1 MHLTC
6 SKPDNKPTECDID
19 SFRRSIFESAP
30 TSPTLIVVTNEASLS
45 VSDITAPATEGWKPD
60 VLGAGY
66 EQRTLS
72 LGPDPDGEGEAVAT
86 LVRYTPDTDAA
97 ATEPAVLYV
106 HGFTDYFFQQH
117 LAEHFASRGHR
128 FYALDLRKCG
138 RSLRDGQTPHYVTD
152 LALYDAELNESLRI
166 VQEEAGD
173 NVLLVAHSTGGLIVP
188 LWLDRLDKA
197 KGTAESGIVGLVLNS
212 PWFDLQGPAYYR
224 TIGTPLIKMV
234 GRFRSMFELPGNK
247 ISSYGDSL
255 HHSVAGEWDYNL
267 DWKPLEGFPVRL
279 GWLRAI
285 RNGHARLQA
294 GLSVGVPAL
303 ILRSRITKFARKY
316 GPAID
321 VADAVLDVRQIQR
334 WSGCLGDRTNIVP
347 IDGARHDVFLSS
359 AEPRAKA
366 FAELDSWLD
375 WLAVFRRKTAGS
387 PEAGA

>member
-1 MHLTC
+1 M
-6 SKPDNKPTECDID
+6 
-19 SFRRSIFESAP
+19 
-30 TSPTLIVVTNEASLS
+30 TNEVSLS
-45 VSDITAPATEGWKPD
+45 VSDITAPATERWQPD

-66 EQRTLS
+66 EQRTLP

-97 ATEPAVLYV
+97 ASDRLRVTRNDTATEPAVLYV

-117 LAEHFASRGHR
+117 LAEHFAGRGHR

-138 RSLRDGQTPHYVTD
+138 RSLREGQTPHYVTD

-173 NVLLVAHSTGGLIVP
+173 NVLLVAHSTGGLVAA
-188 LWLDRLDKA
+188 LWLDRLNKTN
-197 KGTAESGIVGLVLNS
+197 GTAKSGIVGLVLNS
-212 PWFDLQGPAYYR
+212 PWFDLQGPSYYR
-224 TIGTPLIKMV
+224 TIGTPVIRLL
-234 GRFRSMFELPGNK
+234 GRFRSMFELPGAK

-255 HHSVAGEWDYNL
+255 HHSVAGEWHYNL
-267 DWKPLEGFPVRL
+267 DWKPLAGFPVRL

-285 RNGHARLQA
+285 RNGHAQLQA

-316 GPAID
+316 GPAVD

-359 AEPRAKA
+359 AEPLTKA

-375 WLAVFRRKTAGS
+375 WLTVFRKKTAGS

>member
-1 MHLTC
+1 MHLSC
-6 SKPDNKPTECDID
+6 SKPDSELAECDID
-19 SFRRSIFESAP
+19 SFPGSIFDPAQ
-30 TSPTLIVVTNEASLS
+30 TSPRLVLVTNEAPLS
-45 VSDITAPATEGWKPD
+45 VSDITAAAAERWTPD

-66 EQRTLS
+66 QQRTLL

-86 LVRYTPDTDAA
+86 LVRYIPDTAA
-97 ATEPAVLYV
+97 TATEPAVLYL

-117 LAEHFASRGHR
+117 LAEHFAERGHR

-166 VQEEAGD
+166 VQEEAGEH
-173 NVLLVAHSTGGLIVP
+173 VLVVAHSTGGLIAS
-188 LWLDRLDKA
+188 LWLDRLNKA
-197 KGTAESGIVGLVLNS
+197 TGTAASGIVGLVLNS
-212 PWFDLQGPAYYR
+212 PWFDLQGPSYYR
-224 TIGTPLIKMV
+224 TIGTPVIKAL
-234 GRFRSMFELPGNK
+234 GRFRSMFELPGGK

-255 HHSVAGEWDYNL
+255 HRSVAGEWDYNL
-267 DWKPLEGFPVRL
+267 DWKPLAGFPVRL

-285 RNGHARLQA
+285 RNGHAKLQA

-303 ILRSRITKFARKY
+303 ILRSRITKFARQY
-316 GPAID
+316 GPAVD

-359 AEPRAKA
+359 AEPLAKA

-375 WLAVFRRKTAGS
+375 WLVVFRKKTADS

>member
-1 MHLTC
+1 
-6 SKPDNKPTECDID
+6 
-19 SFRRSIFESAP
+19 
-30 TSPTLIVVTNEASLS
+30 
-45 VSDITAPATEGWKPD
+45 VSDITTGSGQRWKPD
-60 VLGAGY
+60 VLGVGY
-66 EQRTLS
+66 DQRTLP

-86 LVRYTPDTDAA
+86 LVRYTPDSGAA

-106 HGFTDYFFQQH
+106 HGFTDYFFQRH
-117 LAEHFASRGHR
+117 LAEHFAGRGHP

-166 VQEEAGD
+166 VKEETGGR
-173 NVLLVAHSTGGLIVP
+173 VLLVAHSTGGLIVP
-188 LWLDRLDKA
+188 LWLDRLNHA
-197 KGTAESGIVGLVLNS
+197 TGTAAAGISGLVLNS
-212 PWFDLQGPAYYR
+212 PWFDLQGPSYYR
-224 TIGTPLIKMV
+224 TIGTPVIKAL
-234 GRFRSMFELPGNK
+234 GKFRSTIQLPGGK

-267 DWKPLEGFPVRL
+267 DWKPLEGFPIRF

-285 RNGHARLQA
+285 RSGHARLQA

-303 ILRSRITKFARKY
+303 ILRSRITKFARAY
-316 GPAID
+316 GPAVD

-359 AEPRAKA
+359 AEPLAKA
-366 FAELDSWLD
+366 FAELDGWLD
-375 WLAVFRRKTAGS
+375 WLGDFLKKSADS